1 MQQVKVNL
9 LSWSSDDELVAT
21 TVNVLL
27 SSRQGRIFYKK
38 QFWTKVLNLLL
49 LLQHT
54 VHFEIED
61 SPRHHPVNKRFSPL
75 NHVFFKLL
83 FAGLLHVL
91 PPRGGQPLLS
101 RDN

>member
-1 MQQVKVNL
+1 MQQVEVNL
-9 LSWSSDDELVAT
+9 LSWSADNELVAT

-27 SSRQGRIFYKK
+27 SSRHRRTFYE
-38 QFWTKVLNLLL
+38 QQVWAKVFHLLL
-49 LLQHT
+49 LLQHA
-54 VHFEIED
+54 VHFEIEY
-61 SPRHHPVNKRFSPL
+61 SPWHHPINKRFSPF
-75 NHVFFKLL
+75 NHVFFKSL